1 MAMQRRIKK
10 ITILTVL
17 LLVSASWSAAQRTES
32 FPINPGSVLRFDLE
46 TGASLEIEGWERNSA
61 EITVEGESSCPGC
74 RFEFN
79 PTSDG
84 LEVKSYFDENRS
96 QQRSSLKLF
105 VRIPDGCEIHLD
117 SMGGGLS
124 AANFDG
130 IIGGKTMGGA
140 LSFENVGGEIR
151 MTTMGGN
158 ITLRDSEVDGKITT
172 MGGRVIFENVRG
184 DIRGKS
190 MGGHVI
196 YRNVEITSN
205 SEESVGDEVHIETMG
220 GGIDV
225 EEAPKG
231 AKVKTM
237 GGNITI
243 GRASQFVFATTMG
256 GDILMESVEGEVKA
270 TTMGGD
276 IEVNVVGSSGD
287 ISLTSMSG
295 ILTLSLPSSFS
306 GTFEIELD
314 YTRNSNR
321 NYEILSDFPLSQQES
336 DEWDMSQ
343 GSARRTI
350 FGSGTTGSGQ
360 YKVKLKTIN
369 GNIIIK
375 KGVGP
380 R

>member
-1 MAMQRRIKK
+1 MHRHTIKH

-17 LLVSASWSAAQRTES
+17 LLVSASWAVAQRTES
-32 FPINPGSVLRFDLE
+32 FPMNPGGVLRFDLD
-46 TGASLEIEGWERNSA
+46 TGGSIEIEGWESNTA
-61 EITVEGESSCPGC
+61 EITVEGESGCPGC

-79 PTSDG
+79 PTGDG
-84 LEVKSYFDENRS
+84 LEVKSYYEERNRA
-96 QQRSSLKLF
+96 QRSSLKF
-105 VRIPDGCEIHLD
+105 IVRLPDGCHVDLD

-124 AANFDG
+124 ATNFDG
-130 IIGGKTMGGA
+130 TIKGKTMGGA
-140 LSFENVGGEIR
+140 LSFENVGGEIS

-196 YRNVEITSN
+196 YKNVEITSN

-220 GGIDV
+220 GAIDV
-225 EEAPKG
+225 EEAPNG

-243 GRASQFVFATTMG
+243 GTASQFVIATTMG
-256 GDILMESVEGEVKA
+256 GDILMESVEGRVEA

-276 IEVNVVGSSGD
+276 VEANVVGSSGD

-295 ILTLSLPSSFS
+295 KLILTLPSSFS
-306 GTFEIELD
+306 GSFEIELD
-314 YTRNSNR
+314 YTRNSSR
-321 NYEILSDFPLSQQES
+321 DYEIISDFPLDQNES
-336 DEWDMSQ
+336 GEWDTSQ
-343 GSARRTI
+343 GSPRRTI
-350 FGSGTTGSGQ
+350 SGSGTSGDGQ

-369 GNIIIK
+369 GDIIIK
-375 KGVGP
+375 S